1 MEIDHRTRS
10 LSAQQPN
17 RWTGLLF
24 GLLAGLTLL
33 LAGWGFDG
41 WELARSDGI
50 LPWAKTLLGA
60 ACVLLP
66 LGLLVWLSIR
76 IQHEAVLAGL
86 WLAAGALFGW
96 VAAQIAFRFFPWF
109 LARWAPDAAR
119 FITYEYGYGP
129 SGRGVLASISCGL
142 IFFLAGILIHP
153 LVDGWNRAIYPA
165 SRLLSILAWVGLFAL
180 CGAAVNSL
188 VHRPLT
194 EPIAVIDNLISFRLS
209 DPAAMDTPMA
219 KSLRASAL
227 NAVEN
232 LLPRRH
238 RLVVASYDEAV
249 TTVRVLVDF
258 EGRWVECTLI
268 GDQPIFCR
276 PLE

>member
-1 MEIDHRTRS
+1 MEIEHRRLA
-10 LSAQQPN
+10 LSAHHPN

-24 GLLAGLTLL
+24 GLSAGLTLL
-33 LAGWGFDG
+33 LAAWGFDG
-41 WELARSDGI
+41 WALARSDGI
-50 LPWAKTLLGA
+50 LPWAKALLGA

-66 LGLLVWLSIR
+66 LSLLVWLSIR

-86 WLAAGALFGW
+86 WLAAGVLFGW

-119 FITYEYGYGP
+119 FIAYDYGYGP
-129 SGRGVLASISCGL
+129 SGRGILASMACGL
-142 IFFLAGILIHP
+142 IFFLAGILFHP
-153 LVDGWNRAIYPA
+153 FVEGWNRAIYPA
-165 SRLLSILAWVGLFAL
+165 SRVLSILAWIGLFAL

-227 NAVEN
+227 NAVED

-238 RLVVASYDEAV
+238 RLVVAGYDEAV

>member
-1 MEIDHRTRS
+1 MGVAPRPRALRAHH
-10 LSAQQPN
+10 PN
-17 RWTGLLF
+17 RSAGLLF

-33 LAGWGFDG
+33 LVGWGFDG

-66 LGLLVWLSIR
+66 LIVLVWFSIR

-86 WLAAGALFGW
+86 WLAAGGLFGW
-96 VAAQIAFRFFPWF
+96 VAAQIAFRFFPW
-109 LARWAPDAAR
+109 LLVRWAPDAAR
-119 FITYEYGYGP
+119 FIAYDYGYGP
-129 SGRGVLASISCGL
+129 SGRGILASIACGL

-153 LVDGWNRAIYPA
+153 LVEGWNRSVYPA
-165 SRLLSILAWVGLFAL
+165 SRVLSILAWIGLFAL
-180 CGAAVNSL
+180 CGAAVNGL

-194 EPIAVIDNLISFRLS
+194 APIAVVDNLISFRLS

-227 NAVEN
+227 NAVED

-238 RLVVASYDEAV
+238 RLVVAGYDEGV